1 MRKVTSSEMKA
12 IDELCI
18 KAIGIPG
25 IVLMEN
31 AALKVIKH
39 IDSKYNNFTI
49 VCGVGNNGGD
59 GLAVARHLIVE
70 DKNVDIFVLGNLDK
84 ASKDFTTNY
93 NILINLGVEIQQ
105 ITREEDLKRISKSL
119 DNSQMTIDS
128 IFGTGLTRNV
138 EGLFAKAIDIMNEK
152 SKYIIS
158 VDIPSGLNADNGE
171 ILNKCIKANKTIT
184 LQLPKIG
191 LSTFNGKLNSGEV
204 IVETIGMP
212 KIAIEKILG

>member
-31 AALKVIKH
+31 ASLKVIKH

-119 DNSQMTIDS
+119 DKSQMTIDS

-138 EGLFAKAIDIMNEK
+138 EGLFAKTIDI
-152 SKYIIS
+152 
-158 VDIPSGLNADNGE
+158 
-171 ILNKCIKANKTIT
+171 
-184 LQLPKIG
+184 KIG
-191 LSTFNGKLNSGEV
+191 RAHV
-204 IVETIGMP
+204 
-212 KIAIEKILG
+212 

>member
-138 EGLFAKAIDIMNEK
+138 EGLFAKTIEIMNEK